1 VNCQEM
7 RGLVHAY
14 LDGELDLVR
23 NLEMEG
29 HLRDCPTCARALANN
44 RTVQSAFRSG
54 PFYYHAPGSL
64 KARIRSKLGAAKP
77 RVRALRGPARAWM
90 GLAASWL
97 LVFVLGWQ
105 IAGLQS
111 RSSAEDL
118 LMREVLSSHVR
129 SLQVAGRQ
137 TDVASSNQHTVK
149 PWFQGHL
156 DFSPPVKDLK
166 EEFLLIGGR
175 LDYLGDHP
183 VAALVYKRREHYINL
198 FIWPS
203 SSESDAGPAVL
214 TRQGYHLIH
223 WTDAGLTNWAVSD
236 LNEKEL
242 EEFVNLIRS

>member
-1 VNCQEM
+1 M
-7 RGLVHAY
+7 RSLVHAY

-29 HLRDCPTCARALANN
+29 HLRDCPACAKAVANY

-64 KARIRSKLGAAKP
+64 KARVRSKLGAAKP
-77 RVRALRGPARAWM
+77 RVRALRGPAWAWM
-90 GLAASWL
+90 GVAASL
-97 LVFVLGWQ
+97 TLVFVLGWQ
-105 IAGLQS
+105 TAGLQS

-118 LMREVLSSHVR
+118 LVREVLSSHVR
-129 SLQVAGRQ
+129 SLQVANHQ
-137 TDVASSNQHTVK
+137 TDVASSKQHRVK

-156 DFSPPVKDLK
+156 DFSPPVKDLSK
-166 EEFLLIGGR
+166 EDFWLVGGR

-183 VAALVYKRREHYINL
+183 VAALVYKRREHFINL

-203 SSESDAGPAVL
+203 SSESAAGLAAV

-223 WTDAGLTNWAVSD
+223 WTDADLTYWAVSD

-242 EEFVNLIRS
+242 QEFVDLIRN